1 MIIRYSFN
9 KPVYMGATTLELNKG
24 LMQTFHCNY
33 IKNKNGT
40 EAEMLLIDSD
50 SLIYIIEIENAYKN
64 FHKDAVL
71 SELISY
77 PKDPKYYDL
86 NKLIVFKMKDE
97 TRGVPINGFIGSKS
111 KMYTFTKEDNN
122 ECKKSEGINKV
133 LLLMN

>member
-9 KPVYMGATTLELNKG
+9 KSVYTGATTLELSKG

-77 PKDPKYYDL
+77 PKDPKYCDL
-86 NKLIVFKMKDE
+86 NNLIVFKMKDE
-97 TRGVPINGFIGSKS
+97 TCGVPINGFIGLKS